1 MKYKELKLM
10 RRSPYL
16 GAFVEGIDLCG
27 ELRTSTLAEIKSALL
42 EFSVLF
48 LGNQPIDQNRNF
60 RLAAQFG
67 TIEEPHLIFD

>member
-1 MKYKELKLM
+1 M

-16 GAFVEGIDLCG
+16 GAFVEGANLCE